1 MKCPQCSTVNDSKNK
16 FCYECGAEMVP
27 EVEEFAVQATNALFG
42 KEVEV
47 LFYQEPLSDRI
58 GGFVSPT
65 NEQKMKY
72 RKDGVVQRITIETPH
87 ASDDT
92 FAAVLAFI
100 RQSKD
105 YLGEEFHEAHYL
117 GFDLKEL
124 KKEYLKLFERVMK
137 MKEKRIDS
145 VRPNPNIEKR

>member
-1 MKCPQCSTVNDSKNK
+1 MKCAQCGTKNDPKNK
-16 FCYECGAEMVP
+16 FCFECGAELVA
-27 EVEEFAVQATNALFG
+27 EVEEFPVQATNNLYG

-47 LFYQEPLSDRI
+47 LFYQEPLSDKI
-58 GGFVSPT
+58 GGIVSPT
-65 NEQKMKY
+65 SEQKMKY
-72 RKDGVVQRITIETPH
+72 RKDGVVQHVVIESPH
-87 ASDDT
+87 AVDDT

-105 YLGEEFHEAHYL
+105 YLGEEFHESHYL
-117 GFDLKEL
+117 SYDIKDL

-145 VRPNPNIEKR
+145 VKPNPNISKP

>member
-1 MKCPQCSTVNDSKNK
+1 MKCPQCSTTNDIKNK
-16 FCYECGAEMVP
+16 YCYECGAELVT
-27 EVEEFAVQATNALFG
+27 EVEEFPVQVTSNLFG

-65 NEQKMKY
+65 SEQKMKY
-72 RKDGVVQRITIETPH
+72 RKDGVVQRIIIESPH
-87 ASDDT
+87 ATDDT

-100 RQSKD
+100 RQSKE

-117 GFDLKEL
+117 SFDLKSL

-145 VRPNPNIEKR
+145 VKPNPNIEKK